1 MASPRLCA
9 VWGEGA
15 SVTACLLSQILAGRG
30 RAGLTALTGRYDA
43 PAEPLLRALERLDC
57 RSLVVALPE
66 LPRALN
72 RRADTVVLL
81 SSGTGE
87 AAARLLEQCAQAVV
101 NLDDPDGVPEV
112 PEEHPVPLWTISER
126 RDEADLTARNLRLL
140 PYRTEFEAV
149 SARKICRL
157 SIPLPEGQGLYPGLA
172 AAAAAQTFGVPL
184 EESARRLQKAEPIPA
199 GMIPLP
205 AVGPYA
211 AAGYFDADRE
221 WEYNKSL

>member
-1 MASPRLCA
+1 MNSPRLCA

-15 SVTACLLSQILAGRG
+15 SVTACLLSQILAGQG

-66 LPRALN
+66 LPRTLS

-81 SSGTGE
+81 SGGTGE

-101 NLDDPDGVPEV
+101 NLDDPDGVPEKT
-112 PEEHPVPLWTISER
+112 PVPCRTISER
-126 RDEADLTARNLRLL
+126 RGEADLTARNLRLL

-149 SARKICRL
+149 SENKICRL
-157 SIPLPEGQGLYPGLA
+157 SVPLPEGQGLYPGLA
-172 AAAAAQTFGVPL
+172 AAAAAQTFGVSL
-184 EESARRLQKAEPIPA
+184 EESARRLRTAEPVPA

-205 AVGPYA
+205 DLGPYA

-221 WEYNKSL
+221 WEYNKAL